1 MIRAETLND
10 LPADIIKRMFAN
22 NYSLLISMT
31 DLNCNLPPLPP
42 SVPFVGYP
50 GGQRSTPWMRLLCS
64 KISKHGPAGI
74 LLPRGYRIRKFPDQM
89 RYSKLR
95 LQRFIPGEINF
106 ILNANGK
113 VKIFL
118 TLESNTRFVLGT
130 RSPRLLTLTWPFTT
144 STKRSY
150 IILSLSAR
158 HKHPKLQNSLYL
170 AANQS

>member
-10 LPADIIKRMFAN
+10 LPADLIKRMFAH

-74 LLPRGYRIRKFPDQM
+74 LLPRGYRIRKFPYQM

-95 LQRFIPGEINF
+95 LQRFIQGASILNDS
-106 ILNANGK
+106 ILNANGII
-113 VKIFL
+113 KIFL
-118 TLESNTRFVLGT
+118 T
-130 RSPRLLTLTWPFTT
+130 
-144 STKRSY
+144 
-150 IILSLSAR
+150 
-158 HKHPKLQNSLYL
+158 
-170 AANQS
+170 